1 MQPRAPVAERQ
12 RVLPPDDGERMPDST
27 SDALLNGF
35 IDLLK
40 EVAELQRILL
50 ESGTQSEQGAVQT
63 SPDPVVISQPE

>member
-1 MQPRAPVAERQ
+1 
-12 RVLPPDDGERMPDST
+12 MPDPT

-50 ESGTQSEQGAVQT
+50 ESGTQSEQGAAQT
-63 SPDPVVISQPE
+63 SPDPVVVAQSE